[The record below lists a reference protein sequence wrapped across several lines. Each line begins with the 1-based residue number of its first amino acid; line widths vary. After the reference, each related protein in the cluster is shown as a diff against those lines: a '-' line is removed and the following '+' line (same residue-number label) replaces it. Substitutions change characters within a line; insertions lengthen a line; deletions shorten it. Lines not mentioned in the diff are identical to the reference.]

1 MSEIGSSLR
10 ADDGRLIPVR
20 RWGAGDSPRAVIQVL
35 HGLGEHAGRYE
46 RFARACNAAGISV
59 VAHDHR
65 GHGIRKDDPA
75 HGLFADR
82 NGWNR
87 VLSDVLLVHES
98 IVASARGVRLG
109 LFGHSMGSYIAQSFT
124 MRHPEHVDM
133 LILSGSTFAK
143 RSQLVAGN
151 CLATILAMATG
162 KRRKSKLLDD
172 AGFGAFNRRF
182 QPSRTDYDWLSRDT
196 VEVDGYI
203 ADPQCGG
210 RFTNQLWRDLTG
222 GLLEITSPE
231 AISQIPAKLPVLIF
245 GGENDPVGGDVGLRK
260 LAAVYRDTAHPDVTL
275 KIYPGGRHEMLNET
289 NRDDVTSNITEWIE
303 SRLPTNIAGDAQHS

>member
-151 CLATILAMATG
+151 CLSTILAVATG
-162 KRRKSKLLDD
+162 KRRKSELLDK

-196 VEVDGYI
+196 AEVDRYI
-203 ADPQCGG
+203 QDPYCGG

-222 GLLEITSPE
+222 GLLEISSHQ
-231 AISQIPAKLPVLIF
+231 AVSRIPAGMPLHIL
-245 GGENDPVGGDVGLRK
+245 GGEKDPVGGKVGLQK
-260 LAAVYRDTAHPDVTL
+260 LADAYRDTGHKDVSL
-275 KIYPGGRHEMLNET
+275 KIYAGGRHEMLNEI
-289 NRDDVTSNITEWIE
+289 NRDEVTRDIIDWMSGCL
-303 SRLPTNIAGDAQHS
+303 R